1 MLGPT
6 TTRKICEYLRA
17 QPVLRAYV
25 FGSYSRNEETQDSDI
40 DLLVELD
47 RSRPIGLQFFGM
59 AADLED
65 ITGKK
70 VDLVVDGT
78 LLPFASET
86 ANRDKKLIYERG
98 GA

>member
-1 MLGPT
+1 MLELS
-6 TTRKICEYLRA
+6 TREKICEYLSA

-25 FGSYSRNEETQDSDI
+25 FGSFSRNEETPESDI

-47 RSRPIGLQFFGM
+47 RSTPIGLRFFGM
-59 AADLED
+59 ASDLEA
-65 ITGKK
+65 ITGRK

-78 LLPFASET
+78 LLPFARDT
-86 ANRDKKLIYERG
+86 ANQDKKLIYERA